1 MSAQR
6 RQKDAG
12 NDDALFDDADG
23 LIALAQK
30 SFTRA
35 ANAEVAENNRLGLP
49 THGAVR
55 GKLLVRSPSKAT
67 PAERH

>member
-1 MSAQR
+1 MTAQR

-12 NDDALFDDADG
+12 NDDALFDDADA

-35 ANAEVAENNRLGLP
+35 AKAEVAENNRLGLP

-55 GKLLVRSPSKAT
+55 GKLLVRPPSKAT
-67 PAERH
+67 PADRH